1 MKSKDPWS
9 RKSIHFLLTACLAP
23 GLIGCRELHDW
34 PLTYRLWDDRAFARF
49 NEPADNPHLQLFQSA
64 RTNDVLVQYDEVREK
79 NEKVRRRTFFLNPN
93 LERLEHGKKPRFVN
107 PSKADNL
114 QPIPL
119 VSELPAS
126 DNSHSLIGVVSTN
139 GHEVT
144 LRDQDRELA
153 SFSLPVYETAGGKVE
168 RVFLTPVVATCDVVI
183 VVVIVGVAAGVI
195 VAYGFASSGTSFV
208 IR

>member
-9 RKSIHFLLTACLAP
+9 RKAIRFLLTACLAP
-23 GLIGCRELHDW
+23 GLTGCRELNDW
-34 PLTYRLWDDRAFARF
+34 PLTYRLWDERMLARF

-79 NEKVRRRTFFLNPN
+79 NEKVRVRSFFLNRN
-93 LERLEHGKKPRFVN
+93 LERLEGGKKPRFVS
-107 PSKADNL
+107 PRKADNL

-119 VSELPAS
+119 VSELSAS
-126 DNSHSLIGVVSTN
+126 DNSHRLIGVVSTH

-168 RVFLTPVVATCDVVI
+168 RVILTPVAATCDVVI
-183 VVVIVGVAAGVI
+183 LGVVAGVI
-195 VAYGFASSGTSFV
+195 VAYAWASSGAGFGV
-208 IR
+208 R

>member
-9 RKSIHFLLTACLAP
+9 RKAIRFLLTACLAP
-23 GLIGCRELHDW
+23 GLTGCRELNDW

-126 DNSHSLIGVVSTN
+126 DNSHSLIGVVSTH

-168 RVFLTPVVATCDVVI
+168 RVILTPVAATCDVVI
-183 VVVIVGVAAGVI
+183 VGVVAGVI
-195 VAYGFASSGTSFV
+195 VAYAWASSGAGFGV
-208 IR
+208 R

>member
-9 RKSIHFLLTACLAP
+9 RKAIRFLLTASLAP
-23 GLIGCRELHDW
+23 GLIGCREIHDW
-34 PLTYRLWDDRAFARF
+34 PLTYKLWDDRAFARF

-64 RTNDVLVQYDEVREK
+64 RTNDVLVQYDELREK
-79 NEKVRRRTFFLNPN
+79 NEKVRRRTFFLNRN
-93 LERLEHGKKPRFVN
+93 LERLEGGKKPRFVS
-107 PSKADNL
+107 PRKADNL

-126 DNSHSLIGVVSTN
+126 DNSHRLIGVVSAN
-139 GHEVT
+139 GHAVT

-168 RVFLTPVVATCDVVI
+168 RVILTPVVAVADVVI
-183 VVVIVGVAAGVI
+183 IGVTAGIILAYLWAA
-195 VAYGFASSGTSFV
+195 SGGPG
-208 IR
+208 INYL

>member
-1 MKSKDPWS
+1 MKSKGPWS
-9 RKSIHFLLTACLAP
+9 PKSIRFLLTACLVP
-23 GLIGCRELHDW
+23 GLTGCRELNDW

-93 LERLEHGKKPRFVN
+93 LERLEGGKKPRFVR
-107 PSKADNL
+107 SSQADNL

-119 VSELPAS
+119 VSELPAF
-126 DNSHSLIGVVSTN
+126 DNSHRLIVVVSSH
-139 GHEVT
+139 GHAVT
-144 LRDQDRELA
+144 LRDQGRELA

-168 RVFLTPVVATCDVVI
+168 RVILTPVAATCDVVI
-183 VVVIVGVAAGVI
+183 VGVVAGVI
-195 VAYGFASSGTSFV
+195 VAYAWASSGAGFGV
-208 IR
+208 R

>member
-9 RKSIHFLLTACLAP
+9 RKAIRFLLTACLAP

-34 PLTYRLWDDRAFARF
+34 PLTYKLWDDRAFARF

-64 RTNDVLVQYDEVREK
+64 RTNDVLVQYDEVREQ

-93 LERLEHGKKPRFVN
+93 LERLEHGKKPRFIN
-107 PSKADNL
+107 PRKADNL

-119 VSELPAS
+119 VSELPAPA
-126 DNSHSLIGVVSTN
+126 NSHRLIGVVATN
-139 GHEVT
+139 GHAVT
-144 LRDQDRELA
+144 LRDQDRVLA

-168 RVFLTPVVATCDVVI
+168 RVILTPVAATCDVVI
-183 VVVIVGVAAGVI
+183 VGVVAGV
-195 VAYGFASSGTSFV
+195 VLAYWWAASGGPG
-208 IR
+208 INNL

>member
-1 MKSKDPWS
+1 MKSKAAWS
-9 RKSIHFLLTACLAP
+9 RKAIRFLLTACLAP
-23 GLIGCRELHDW
+23 GLTGCRELNDW

-79 NEKVRRRTFFLNPN
+79 NEKVRVRSFFLNRN
-93 LERLEHGKKPRFVN
+93 LERLEGGKKPRFVS
-107 PSKADNL
+107 PRKADNL
-114 QPIPL
+114 QPILL
-119 VSELPAS
+119 VSELSAS
-126 DNSHSLIGVVSTN
+126 DNSHRLIGVVSTH

-168 RVFLTPVVATCDVVI
+168 RVILTPVAATCDVVI
-183 VVVIVGVAAGVI
+183 LGVVAGVI
-195 VAYGFASSGTSFV
+195 VAYAWASSGAGFGV
-208 IR
+208 R

>member
-9 RKSIHFLLTACLAP
+9 RKSNSFLLAACLAP
-23 GLIGCRELHDW
+23 GLIGCRALNDW
-34 PLTYRLWDDRAFARF
+34 PLTYNLWHNRMLARF

-79 NEKVRRRTFFLNPN
+79 NEKVRVRSFFLNRN
-93 LERLEHGKKPRFVN
+93 LERLEGGKKPRFVN

-119 VSELPAS
+119 VSELPAA
-126 DNSHSLIGVVSTN
+126 DNSHPLIGVVSTN

-144 LRDQDRELA
+144 LCDQGRELA

-168 RVFLTPVVATCDVVI
+168 RVILTPVAATCDVVI
-183 VVVIVGVAAGVI
+183 VGVVAGV
-195 VAYGFASSGTSFV
+195 VLAYWWAASGGPG
-208 IR
+208 INNL

>member
-9 RKSIHFLLTACLAP
+9 RKAIRFLLTASLAP
-23 GLIGCRELHDW
+23 GLIGCREIHDW
-34 PLTYRLWDDRAFARF
+34 PLTYKIWDDRAFARF
-49 NEPADNPHLQLFQSA
+49 NEPADSPHLQLFQSA

-107 PSKADNL
+107 PRKADNL

-119 VSELPAS
+119 VSELPAF
-126 DNSHSLIGVVSTN
+126 DNSHRLIVVVSSH
-139 GHEVT
+139 GHAVT
-144 LRDQDRELA
+144 LRDQGRELA

-168 RVFLTPVVATCDVVI
+168 RVILTPVAATCDVVI
-183 VVVIVGVAAGVI
+183 VGVVAGV
-195 VAYGFASSGTSFV
+195 VLAYLWAASGGPG
-208 IR
+208 INQR

>member
-1 MKSKDPWS
+1 MTSKGLWS
-9 RKSIHFLLTACLAP
+9 RKSISFLLTACLMP
-23 GLIGCRELHDW
+23 GLTGCRALNDW
-34 PLTYRLWDDRAFARF
+34 PLTYKLWDDRALARF

-93 LERLEHGKKPRFVN
+93 LERLEAGRKPRFAS
-107 PSKADNL
+107 PRKADNL

-126 DNSHSLIGVVSTN
+126 DNSHSLIGIVSTN

-144 LRDQDRELA
+144 LRDQGRELA
-153 SFSLPVYETAGGKVE
+153 SFSLPLYETAGGKVE
-168 RVFLTPVVATCDVVI
+168 RVLLTPLAAASDVAI
-183 VVVIVGVAAGVI
+183 V
-195 VAYGFASSGTSFV
+195 
-208 IR
+208 